1 MAKRTLVPVALVVPL
16 CILAAMLPAPALA
29 GSFSA
34 PVRLPGGQDTEWHF
48 AVNDRGEV
56 VGVHSSEKGALF
68 YALETD
74 GGLGSPTEIVIP
86 GNFASTK
93 QSVAI
98 DPRGRVAVGL
108 VYPDDTVVPSG
119 GYKEHEGPGCC
130 GRVALSSWQ
139 LGQRPPVAQVLSAK
153 QSAKRGPDHQVF
165 EAPSIV
171 IGPSAITA
179 LWTREGPQ
187 EVENG
192 PDEPP
197 ELNETQLETAFG
209 RFSERLHVAR
219 VITAPRG
226 ISLTH
231 LSLAPNGAPVAS
243 WLQDGNKL
251 LSVSG
256 SRTGAFHRP
265 KRVQRI
271 PRLSE
276 PVGFSKQAGDDTVFA
291 YFWDYPE
298 AASRPRT
305 CSLCSR
311 SRLMMISAK
320 AGGPFGRPRQISFI
334 DEAIEATL
342 AGGHRFLMAV
352 WAKSFHFGE
361 EGHLYVQRGSV
372 SGRFGAPQAL
382 GFGSHPQAF
391 VDSHGD
397 SVIIYRR
404 PALHN
409 QNTYEIVA
417 VTARSGHRFGSPR
430 PLAPHL
436 KGCELDNGDEK
447 DQQPIATSP
456 AGYAVLYI
464 TCEEGAAQ
472 YLIHYTR

>member
-1 MAKRTLVPVALVVPL
+1 
-16 CILAAMLPAPALA
+16 MLPAPALA
-29 GSFSA
+29 GSFSE
-34 PVRLPGGQDTEWHF
+34 PVRLPGSQDTEWRF
-48 AVNDRGEV
+48 AVNDRGEA
-56 VGVHSSEKGALF
+56 VGVHGSEKGALF
-68 YALETD
+68 YALEAT
-74 GGLGSPTEIVIP
+74 GGLGSPTEIGIP

-108 VYPDDTVVPSG
+108 LYRDDTVVPSG
-119 GYKEHEGPGCC
+119 EYKEHEGPGCC

-139 LGQRPPVAQVLSAK
+139 LGQQPPVAQVLSAK
-153 QSAKRGPDHQVF
+153 QSAKTGPDQQVSA
-165 EAPSIV
+165 APAIV
-171 IGPSAITA
+171 IGPLAITA

-192 PDEPP
+192 PGEPP
-197 ELNETQLETAFG
+197 ELNETQLESAFG
-209 RFSERLHVAR
+209 RFSEPLHVAR

-231 LSLAPNGAPVAS
+231 LSLAPNGDPVAS
-243 WLQDGNKL
+243 WLQDGDKL

-256 SRTGAFHRP
+256 SRTGALHRP
-265 KRVQRI
+265 KGVQRI

-276 PVGFSKQAGDDTVFA
+276 PAGFTTQAWGDTVFA

-298 AASRPRT
+298 GASRPQT
-305 CSLCSR
+305 CSRCSR
-311 SRLMMISAK
+311 SRLMRISSR

-334 DEAIEATL
+334 NDAIEATL
-342 AGGHRFLMAV
+342 AGGHHFLMAV

-361 EGHLYVQRGSV
+361 EGHLYVRRGSAF
-372 SGRFGAPQAL
+372 GRFGAPQAL

-391 VDSHGD
+391 ADSQGD

-404 PALHN
+404 PAIHN
-409 QNTYEIVA
+409 QNTDEIVA
-417 VTARSGHRFGSPR
+417 VTARPGHRFGPPR
-430 PLAPHL
+430 LLAPHL
-436 KGCELDNGDEK
+436 KGCELDNGNEIDP
-447 DQQPIATSP
+447 QSIATSP

-472 YLIHYTR
+472 YLIRYTP

>member
-1 MAKRTLVPVALVVPL
+1 MAKRTLVPVALAVPL
-16 CILAAMLPAPALA
+16 CTLAAMLPAPALA

-34 PVRLPGGQDTEWHF
+34 PVRLPGGQDNEWRF
-48 AVNDRGEV
+48 AVNDRGEA
-56 VGVHSSEKGALF
+56 VGVRGSEKGALF
-68 YALETD
+68 YALEAT
-74 GGLGSPTEIVIP
+74 GALGSPTEIGIP

-108 VYPDDTVVPSG
+108 LYRDDTVVPSG
-119 GYKEHEGPGCC
+119 EYKEHEGPGCC

-139 LGQRPPVAQVLSAK
+139 LGQQPPVAQALSAK
-153 QSAKRGPDHQVF
+153 QSAKTGPDHQVF

-192 PDEPP
+192 PGEPP
-197 ELNETQLETAFG
+197 EVNETQLEAAFG
-209 RFSERLHVAR
+209 RFSEPLHVAR
-219 VITAPRG
+219 VITATRG

-231 LSLAPNGAPVAS
+231 LSLVPNGDPVAS
-243 WLQDGNKL
+243 WLQDGDKL
-251 LSVSG
+251 LGVSG
-256 SRTGAFHRP
+256 SRTGALHRP
-265 KRVQRI
+265 KSVQRI

-276 PVGFSKQAGDDTVFA
+276 PAGFATQAGGDTVFA

-298 AASRPRT
+298 GASRPQT
-305 CSLCSR
+305 CSRCSR
-311 SRLMMISAK
+311 SRLMMTSAR
-320 AGGPFGRPRQISFI
+320 AGGPFGRPRPISFI
-334 DEAIEATL
+334 NKAIEATL
-342 AGGHRFLMAV
+342 AGRHHFLMAV
-352 WAKSFHFGE
+352 WAKSFHFVE

-404 PALHN
+404 PAIHN

-417 VTARSGHRFGSPR
+417 VTARSGHRFGPPR

-436 KGCELDNGDEK
+436 KGCELANGGEIDR
-447 DQQPIATSP
+447 QSIATSP

-464 TCEEGAAQ
+464 TCEETAQ
-472 YLIHYTR
+472 YLIRYTP

>member
-1 MAKRTLVPVALVVPL
+1 MARRALIALAVPL
-16 CILAAMLPAPALA
+16 WALAAMLPAPAFA

-34 PVRLPGGQDTEWHF
+34 PVRLPGTQGTEWRF
-48 AVNDRGEV
+48 AVNDRGEA
-56 VGVHSSEKGALF
+56 VGVRGSEKGALF
-68 YALETD
+68 YALEAT
-74 GGLGSPTEIVIP
+74 GGLGSPIEIGIP

-108 VYPDDTVVPSG
+108 LYRDDTVVPSRE
-119 GYKEHEGPGCC
+119 YKEHEGPGCC

-139 LGQRPPVAQVLSAK
+139 LGQQPPVAQVLSAQ
-153 QSAKRGPDHQVF
+153 QSAKTGPDHQVF

-192 PDEPP
+192 PGEPP
-197 ELNETQLETAFG
+197 EVNETQLEAAFG
-209 RFSERLHVAR
+209 HFSEPLHLAR

-231 LSLAPNGAPVAS
+231 LSLAPNGDPVAS
-243 WLQDGNKL
+243 WLEDGDKL

-256 SRTGAFHRP
+256 SRTGALHRP
-265 KRVQRI
+265 KGVQRI

-276 PVGFSKQAGDDTVFA
+276 PAGFAKQAGGDTVFA

-298 AASRPRT
+298 GRPQT
-305 CSLCSR
+305 CSRCSR
-311 SRLMMISAK
+311 SRLMMMSSR

-334 DEAIEATL
+334 SEAIEATL
-342 AGGHRFLMAV
+342 AGGHHFLMAV
-352 WAKSFHFGE
+352 WAKSFHFIE

-391 VDSHGD
+391 ADSHGD
-397 SVIIYRR
+397 AVIIYRR
-404 PALHN
+404 PVIHN
-409 QNTYEIVA
+409 QNADEIVA
-417 VTARSGHRFGSPR
+417 VTARSGHRFGPPR

-436 KGCELDNGDEK
+436 KGCELDNGRETINS
-447 DQQPIATSP
+447 QPIATSP
-456 AGYAVLYI
+456 TGYALFYI

-472 YLIHYTR
+472 YLIRYTP

>member
-1 MAKRTLVPVALVVPL
+1 MVKRILVSGALAVPL
-16 CILAAMLPAPALA
+16 CTLAAMLPAPALA

-34 PVRLPGGQDTEWHF
+34 PVRLPGGQGTEWRF
-48 AVNDRGEV
+48 AVNDRGEA
-56 VGVHSSEKGALF
+56 VGVRGSEKGALF
-68 YALETD
+68 YALGAA
-74 GGLGSPTEIVIP
+74 GGLGSPVEIGIP

-108 VYPDDTVVPSG
+108 LYRDDTVVSSRE
-119 GYKEHEGPGCC
+119 YKEHEGPGCC
-130 GRVALSSWQ
+130 GRVALASWQ
-139 LGQRPPVAQVLSAK
+139 LGQQPPVAQVLSAE
-153 QSAKRGPDHQVF
+153 QGAKTGPDHQVF

-192 PDEPP
+192 PGERHAV
-197 ELNETQLETAFG
+197 NETQLEAAFG
-209 RFSERLHVAR
+209 RFSETLHVAR

-226 ISLTH
+226 ISVTH
-231 LSLAPNGAPVAS
+231 LSLAPNGDPLAS
-243 WLQDGNKL
+243 WLQDGDKL

-256 SRTGAFHRP
+256 SRMGALHRP
-265 KRVQRI
+265 KGVQRI
-271 PRLSE
+271 PPLSE
-276 PVGFSKQAGDDTVFA
+276 PVGFAKQAGGDTVFA

-298 AASRPRT
+298 GASRPQT
-305 CSLCSR
+305 CSRCSR
-311 SRLMMISAK
+311 SRLMMMSAR

-334 DEAIEATL
+334 NEAVEATL
-342 AGGHRFLMAV
+342 AGGHHFLMAV
-352 WAKSFHFGE
+352 WAKSFHFVE

-404 PALHN
+404 PVIPN
-409 QNTYEIVA
+409 QNTDEIVA
-417 VTARSGHRFGSPR
+417 VTARPGHRFGHPR

-436 KGCELDNGDEK
+436 KGCELANGGEIDP
-447 DQQPIATSP
+447 QSIATSP
-456 AGYAVLYI
+456 AGYTVLYI
-464 TCEEGAAQ
+464 TCEETAQ
-472 YLIHYTR
+472 YLIRYTP